1 MTEQPPIQPTQVGA
15 LRFNTDSGKLEYFD
29 GNQYVN
35 ITIDSAE
42 QNTGGTRALF
52 AGGEAPSRVNTITF
66 ANIDT
71 TGNAVDFG
79 DASRTLSGHT
89 AFASRTRGLISNGVT
104 GPQPTNHTNAIE
116 FVTIASQGDGQ
127 DFGDT
132 VIGVSQRASCS
143 SSTRGLIMAGLYAG
157 QQQNAIDSVTM
168 SQSGN
173 AVDFGDLSVK
183 QNGGHALSSPTRGII
198 GGGYFASPVSAF
210 VNTIQYVTISTFGN
224 AADFGDLTR
233 IVRYPCTAANA
244 VRGVFAGGSNPST
257 DSQDTID
264 FITIATLGNALD
276 FGNLSGVISDF
287 HQGAASP
294 TRAVFPGGLG
304 PAPSYTRYDAISYV
318 QIMTTGNAVDFGDL
332 TAGTQYVAGMS
343 NGHGGLG

>member
-1 MTEQPPIQPTQVGA
+1 MAITVPSGSI
-15 LRFNTDSGKLEYFD
+15 RFNTDSSKLEIYNGEAWFEI
-29 GNQYVN
+29 NATSPELQ
-35 ITIDSAE
+35 
-42 QNTGGTRALF
+42 TGGTRALF

-71 TGNAVDFG
+71 TGNSVDFG
-79 DASRTLSGHT
+79 DASRTLSSHS
-89 AFASRTRGLISNGVT
+89 AFSSRTRGLISGGVT
-104 GPQPTNHTNAIE
+104 GPQPTNYTNAID
-116 FVTIASQGDGQ
+116 FVTIASQGNSE
-127 DFGDT
+127 DFGDM
-132 VIGVSQRASCS
+132 VIGVGQRASCS

-198 GGGYFASPVSAF
+198 GGGYFASPVSDF

-224 AADFGDLTR
+224 GADFGDLTR

-318 QIMTTGNAVDFGDL
+318 QFASTGDAKDFGDL

-343 NGHGGLG
+343 NGHGGLS

>member
-1 MTEQPPIQPTQVGA
+1 MNEHPSLETATSGSI
-15 LRFNTDSGKLEYFD
+15 RFNTDSSKLEIYNGEAWFE
-29 GNQYVN
+29 
-35 ITIDSAE
+35 IDATSPEE
-42 QNTGGTRALF
+42 QTGGTRGLW
-52 AGGEAPSRVNTITF
+52 GGGGPSATDTIDF
-66 ANIDT
+66 VSVDT
-71 TGNAVDFG
+71 TGNAIDFG
-79 DASRTLSGHT
+79 NLLG
-89 AFASRTRGLISNGVT
+89 NE
-104 GPQPTNHTNAIE
+104 NYTNAID
-116 FVTIASQGDGQ
+116 FVTIASQGNSE
-127 DFGDT
+127 DFGDM
-132 VIGVSQRASCS
+132 VIGVGQRASCS

-183 QNGGHALSSPTRGII
+183 QTGGHALSSPTRGII
-198 GGGYFASPVSAF
+198 GGGYFASAVSAF

-244 VRGVFAGGSNPST
+244 IRGVFAGGSNPST

-318 QIMTTGNAVDFGDL
+318 QFASTGDAKDFGDL

-343 NGHGGLG
+343 NGHGGLS